1 MADLSSY
8 INIAANTA
16 STTNNAT
23 INGTGSNIIR
33 RAFGLVAAD
42 TYVILDDL
50 KARVTSDL
58 SQLSL
63 QLTSGSWLAT
73 GWTETFTSGT
83 STISNWINLPLS
95 TGFAYTAS
103 GFMSSQGNGCRCII
117 SDQTPSAKV
126 YQITVVRSGT
136 TGALWNI
143 SIERLV

>member
-1 MADLSSY
+1 MADISSY
-8 INIAANTA
+8 IHIAANTA
-16 STTNNAT
+16 STTDNAT

-42 TYVILDDL
+42 TYVTLDDL
-50 KARVTSDL
+50 KARVTSST

-63 QLTSGSWLAT
+63 ILTTGSWQGT
-73 GWTETFTSGT
+73 GWTETFTGGT
-83 STISNWINLPLS
+83 PTVNNWVNLPLS
-95 TGFAYTAS
+95 TGYDNAS
-103 GFMSSQGNGCRCII
+103 GAMNSQGNGCRCII

-126 YQITVVRSGT
+126 YQITAVRSGT

>member
-1 MADLSSY
+1 MADISSY

-16 STTNNAT
+16 STTNDAT

-42 TYVILDDL
+42 TYVTLDDI
-50 KARVTSDL
+50 KARVTSST

-63 QLTSGSWLAT
+63 ILDSGTWQGT
-73 GWTETFTSGT
+73 GWTETFAGGGT
-83 STISNWINLPLS
+83 PSVNNWVNLPLS
-95 TGFAYTAS
+95 SGFDNAS
-103 GFMSSQGNGCRCII
+103 GAMPSQGNGCRCIS

-136 TGALWNI
+136 TGSQWNI